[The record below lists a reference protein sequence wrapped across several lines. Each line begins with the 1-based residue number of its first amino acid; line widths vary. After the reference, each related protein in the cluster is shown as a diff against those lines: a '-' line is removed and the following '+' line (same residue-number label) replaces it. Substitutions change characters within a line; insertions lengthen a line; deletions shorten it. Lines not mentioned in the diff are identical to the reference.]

1 MKPGFALILSQDGI
15 SLLHRANGGWRGLGK
30 ADPSSPTLSQNLR
43 YLQRTATELSGG
55 QFATKLVIPNAQILY
70 RKIAVDSAS
79 DSMRTAM
86 IRAELDG
93 ATPYKLDELVFDWC
107 EAEEGFVHV
116 AVVATQTL
124 AEAETFAVEHRFN
137 PVSCVAAPEPGSFSQ
152 EPFFG
157 ETQFAESLLLDGETV
172 EPDDEII
179 DVIAQTEIDELPVIR
194 EDAEVKANA
203 VDVETDQP
211 APETDPTDHV
221 EFSTRRDTAQPVNTD
236 EPLALKWVAP
246 RIAVGALN
254 VAPAP
259 ENKDADGQELKA
271 EITPMAV
278 TAPELARPSPARK
291 SAAKIKEKPA
301 TSGIPIAPENR
312 AQPAPRPRVTPETA
326 SDEEK
331 SMTIFGAREAAQRI
345 SNSGYLGLSVVMG
358 VAAVLILVLLYVGG
372 LLGSSSET
380 ARFDEAPIEI
390 AQDLGEA
397 QTASAAVE
405 SASFTDDTQSPVESA
420 PVADVEIAALSVPDI
435 STIELSVPTQQE
447 IEQNYNGTEPS
458 ELADQNVAQAAYALS
473 GIWQLA
479 PRPLSD
485 PKTDHLEDLY
495 VASIDQ
501 PIVIQD
507 AIALPSYSASQ
518 PDQALNA
525 AASPAPSGTTFD
537 LDERGLVRPT
547 AEGALTPDG
556 IRIFAGK
563 PAKVPALRPTTGAF
577 LEPQPTPS
585 EEIVGIR
592 PLPRPEKLAEQME
605 RARFGGRTLAE
616 LGQERPLPRP
626 AIPEG
631 TVITAPVVLSNL
643 VIDRSMRPK
652 PRPAG
657 LSNQVNAALAAVAV
671 NDAVDEAVREAS
683 KPEPQPEPKT
693 KKKPIVSANAAK
705 AKTPSS
711 PSKPTVA
718 KEATL
723 KNAIKL
729 SEINLIGVYGSS
741 SDRRALVRLHSGR
754 YVKVQVGDRL
764 DGGRV
769 ASIGSS
775 ELKYVKS
782 GRNVTL
788 KMPTG

>member
-15 SLLHRANGGWRGLGK
+15 SLLLRANGGWRGLGK
-30 ADPSSPTLSQNLR
+30 ADPSSPTLTQDLR

-70 RKIAVDSAS
+70 RKIAVESAS

-124 AEAETFAVEHRFN
+124 AEAETFAVEHQFN

-172 EPDDEII
+172 EPDDDII
-179 DVIAQTEIDELPVIR
+179 DVIAQTEINELPVIQEVATAAPIAT
-194 EDAEVKANA
+194 EDEP
-203 VDVETDQP
+203 VEIAPADQV
-211 APETDPTDHV
+211 A
-221 EFSTRRDTAQPVNTD
+221 FSTRRDTDRPVNPD

-278 TAPELARPSPARK
+278 TAPDLARPARAPK
-291 SAAKIKEKPA
+291 PAAKAKPA
-301 TSGIPIAPENR
+301 TIPLAPENR
-312 AQPAPRPRVTPETA
+312 AQPVKTTRAAPSTA

-331 SMTIFGAREAAQRI
+331 SLTIFGAREAAQRI

-372 LLGSSSET
+372 LLGSSTET
-380 ARFDEAPIEI
+380 AQFDAVQTDST
-390 AQDLGEA
+390 QDLGEA

-405 SASFTDDTQSPVESA
+405 SASFTEDPQEPSDTA
-420 PVADVEIAALSVPDI
+420 PVADIDIAALSVPDI

-447 IEQNYNGTEPS
+447 IEQNYNGTEPA

-473 GIWQLA
+473 GIWQLS
-479 PRPLSD
+479 PSPLND
-485 PKTDHLEDLY
+485 PKTDHLSDLY

-507 AIALPSYSASQ
+507 AVALPSYSASQ
-518 PDQALNA
+518 PDQTLNA

-547 AEGALTPDG
+547 AQGALTPDG
-556 IRIFAGK
+556 IRVYAGK
-563 PAKVPALRPTTGAF
+563 PTKVPALRPTTGAF
-577 LEPQPTPS
+577 LEPRPTPT
-585 EEIVGIR
+585 EEIIGIR
-592 PLPRPEKLAEQME
+592 PLPRPEKLAEQMQ

-616 LGQERPLPRP
+616 LGEKRPLPRP
-626 AIPEG
+626 EIPEG
-631 TVITAPVVLSNL
+631 TVITAPVELSQL
-643 VIDRSMRPK
+643 VITRSIRPK
-652 PRPAG
+652 QRPSG
-657 LSNQVNAALAAVAV
+657 LSNQVNSALAAVAV
-671 NDAVDEAVREAS
+671 NDAVDAAVKEAS
-683 KPEPQPEPKT
+683 KQEPQPEPKA
-693 KKKPIVSANAAK
+693 KKKPIVSANAAS

-711 PSKPTVA
+711 PSKPSVA